1 MDCVLPLKIKSS
13 LIAAKGALSKTHF
26 HPFSMKRFASPRHH
40 TAGLQRTVVDDSG
53 LLVRD
58 LTRWKDHTVRLQ
70 GTIRRHGRNL
80 RNGRRMHHN
89 DSSAKSQGADDS
101 RAGGSC
107 VRGKFRFLRPLY
119 RASLR
124 RRFARALE
132 PKSSTPGSERI
143 HGAETTPSRPAFA
156 SLSLF
161 FFSRIP
167 ATRLASQRS
176 RTLRRSRATNS
187 PPPRNFLD
195 SRTLIYSCTSPCGG
209 ARRFVSTTSTSPKPD
224 LGSLRIDE
232 GKRRSG
238 KTGKI
243 LGAGAAILGLA
254 VIVTGG
260 VFALRNQTPVV
271 EVAAAQKVAAGRP
284 TLLNASGY
292 VTPRRRATVA
302 AKITGRVTGVFF
314 DEGMH
319 VAQGYVLARLDDS
332 DVRRALDSAIADRNA
347 TQAQIVDFQVQLKNA
362 EIELHR
368 AQQLQAAGVQSQETL
383 DNASTAAD
391 SLRAKIALTK
401 QQVLA
406 SEARIQEAQQAVDNC
421 VIRAPFDG
429 IIVSKDAQ
437 VGEMVSPISAGGGFT
452 RTGIATIVDMNS
464 NEIEVDVNEAYIA
477 RVLPD
482 QPVTAIL
489 DASPDWQIPSKVRTV
504 IPTADRQKATVKVRI
519 SFLKLDPR
527 ILPDMGVKV
536 TFLGD
541 EQVEK
546 KGAVAL
552 AALIP
557 PDAVRTEDGAKAV
570 YLVIGDQLARAMVK
584 LGVLQGNDLGP

>member
-1 MDCVLPLKIKSS
+1 M
-13 LIAAKGALSKTHF
+13 
-26 HPFSMKRFASPRHH
+26 
-40 TAGLQRTVVDDSG
+40 
-53 LLVRD
+53 
-58 LTRWKDHTVRLQ
+58 
-70 GTIRRHGRNL
+70 
-80 RNGRRMHHN
+80 
-89 DSSAKSQGADDS
+89 
-101 RAGGSC
+101 
-107 VRGKFRFLRPLY
+107 
-119 RASLR
+119 
-124 RRFARALE
+124 
-132 PKSSTPGSERI
+132 
-143 HGAETTPSRPAFA
+143 
-156 SLSLF
+156 
-161 FFSRIP
+161 
-167 ATRLASQRS
+167 
-176 RTLRRSRATNS
+176 
-187 PPPRNFLD
+187 
-195 SRTLIYSCTSPCGG
+195 
-209 ARRFVSTTSTSPKPD
+209 STTSNSVKPD

-232 GKRRSG
+232 GKRRGG
-238 KTGKI
+238 KAGKI
-243 LGAGAAILGLA
+243 FSIAAAILGLA
-254 VIVTGG
+254 VIIAGA
-260 VFALRNQTPVV
+260 VFAFRNQTPVV
-271 EVAAAQKVAAGRP
+271 EVATAQKVAAGRP

-319 VAQGYVLARLDDS
+319 VPLGFVLATLDDS
-332 DVRRALDSAIADRNA
+332 DVKRALDSAKADRNA
-347 TQAQIVDFQVQLKNA
+347 TEAQIADFQVQLKNA

-383 DNASTAAD
+383 DNARTAAD

-477 RVLPD
+477 RVEPG
-482 QPVTAIL
+482 QPVTAVL
-489 DASPDWQIPSKVRTV
+489 DAYPDWQIPSKVRTV

-519 SFLKLDPR
+519 SFLKLDPK

-536 TFLGD
+536 TFLGA
-541 EQVEK
+541 EPEEK
-546 KGAVAL
+546 KGSVTP

-557 PDAVRTEDGAKAV
+557 PDAVHTEDGKKIVFLIKDGHAERRAV
-570 YLVIGDQLARAMVK
+570 TIGGTRGTDLEILAGIAAGDSVIVK
-584 LGVLQGNDLGP
+584 GPANLRDGQAVEIKK